1 MVTVKISQHG
11 SSPLDAYLG
20 CSVTIR
26 ARAEEHRRGTD
37 SWRGVLASIQQTSPV
52 SRELQLG
59 GGLDLEL
66 TVKDVDEFCALEDLR
81 GELALVAIG
90 KEFSETGDDMA
101 VRDE

>member
-1 MVTVKISQHG
+1 MAQIAAGSVGVDPANIS
-11 SSPLDAYLG
+11 SF
-20 CSVTIR
+20 
-26 ARAEEHRRGTD
+26 E
-37 SWRGVLASIQQTSPV
+37 
-52 SRELQLG
+52 ELQLG

-101 VRDE
+101 VRDQ